1 MEILLKETLVSKFE
15 EAEKSA
21 DILDILQQKLDFDDE
36 FYARLMLTVSEAI
49 TNAIVHGNKLD
60 PEKMVDVEVQKENDL
75 LTFLISDE
83 GDGFDPDNVKDPL
96 LEENLL
102 NTSGRGVF
110 LMREYAD
117 EVEYLSNGTMLRLS
131 FNLP

>member
-21 DILDILQQKLDFDDE
+21 DILDILQQKLGFDDE
-36 FYARLMLTVSEAI
+36 FYARLMLTVSEAV

-60 PEKMVDVEVQKENDL
+60 PKKMVGVEVQKENDL

-83 GDGFDPDNVKDPL
+83 GDGFNPDNVKDPL

-110 LMREYAD
+110 LMKEYAD
-117 EVEYLSNGTMLRLS
+117 EVEYLSNGTVLRLS

>member
-21 DILDILQQKLDFDDE
+21 DILDILQKKLDFDDE

-60 PEKMVDVEVQKENDL
+60 PKKMVVVEVQKEKDL

-83 GDGFDPDNVKDPL
+83 GDGFDPNNVKDPL